1 MQVRLEAVVALACVI
16 IATNAAHG
24 QAVTRPNNV
33 ILFVPDGLRALQVTP
48 ELAPAMAAIRD
59 RGVAFKNPHAMF
71 PTFTMANSSALATG
85 HYLGDTGAFSNTIYA
100 GRAVPVPDRTPTVT
114 PFLENDRVLA
124 SVDDLFNGDY
134 LDEETL
140 LAAARAAG
148 YGTAAIGK
156 VGPIRNFDHV
166 NGASEQT
173 IIVDDATNNED
184 KAGDAVGV
192 SLPKE
197 IKAAIEAIRPSA
209 PGRGI
214 NGNAGDF
221 KTPGTT
227 VANIEQ
233 QKYFV
238 DVASKVVLPLFK
250 SRNKPFVMV
259 FWSRDPD
266 GTQHNHGDN
275 PQSLIS
281 GINGPTSLAAVR
293 NADNNLAQLQQAL
306 SDLGLAET
314 TNIVI
319 AADHG
324 FSTISKQSATS
335 FAARQSYDKV
345 VPGLLPP
352 GFLAIDLA
360 RALGL
365 PLYDPAR
372 RGADANNPRFD
383 ASVPL
388 TDGLIGG
395 HPDRPDVVIA
405 ANGGSDLIYLPNGEG
420 KLAGRVVA
428 ALLEQDYISGIFVD
442 DDLGRFPGTLPLSKI
457 NFRGRAVTPRPSI
470 VVSFRSFSTGC
481 EEPVLCTVEVADSTL
496 QQGQGMHGSFS
507 RADTMNFMA
516 AKGPDFKSDFVDEA
530 PVSNADIGRTLAKI
544 LGLNLKDNGTLLGR
558 IIAEAMPNG
567 PMPQTSAHFEISEPG
582 ANGLRTVL
590 KYQQIDSTLYFDAA
604 GFPGRTVGLENDGP
618 PSR

>member
-1 MQVRLEAVVALACVI
+1 
-16 IATNAAHG
+16 
-24 QAVTRPNNV
+24 
-33 ILFVPDGLRALQVTP
+33 
-48 ELAPAMAAIRD
+48 
-59 RGVAFKNPHAMF
+59 
-71 PTFTMANSSALATG
+71 
-85 HYLGDTGAFSNTIYA
+85 
-100 GRAVPVPDRTPTVT
+100 
-114 PFLENDRVLA
+114 
-124 SVDDLFNGDY
+124 
-134 LDEETL
+134 
-140 LAAARAAG
+140 
-148 YGTAAIGK
+148 
-156 VGPIRNFDHV
+156 
-166 NGASEQT
+166 
-173 IIVDDATNNED
+173 
-184 KAGDAVGV
+184 
-192 SLPKE
+192 
-197 IKAAIEAIRPSA
+197 
-209 PGRGI
+209 
-214 NGNAGDF
+214 
-221 KTPGTT
+221 
-227 VANIEQ
+227 
-233 QKYFV
+233 
-238 DVASKVVLPLFK
+238 
-250 SRNKPFVMV
+250 
-259 FWSRDPD
+259 
-266 GTQHNHGDN
+266 
-275 PQSLIS
+275 
-281 GINGPTSLAAVR
+281 
-293 NADNNLAQLQQAL
+293 
-306 SDLGLAET
+306 
-314 TNIVI
+314 VI

-345 VPGLLPP
+345 VPGLLPL